1 MTVHRSDRPLLEIQD
16 LRTHFFTQDGTV
28 KAVDGVSYEIGD
40 GKTVGVVGESGCG
53 KSITALSVMRL
64 IEQPGRIVGGSVLLR
79 GRDLLRVD
87 DAEMRDIRGNQIS
100 MIFQEPMTSLN
111 PVYTCGDQISEAVSL
126 HEAVGR
132 RQAWERAV
140 EMLQL
145 VGIPDPA
152 RRAKQYPHELSGG
165 MRQRVMIAMALSTNP
180 ELLIADEPTTA
191 LDVTV
196 QAQVLKLL
204 REIRDTHGTA
214 ILLIT
219 HDLGV
224 IAGVCDW
231 VYVMYA
237 GAVLEQGPVRR
248 IFERPAH
255 PYTQALLRAT
265 PTVRSVQGELL
276 SIPGQIPPPYELP
289 LGCRFADRCPRR
301 FDRCASEPAHLE
313 VEPGH
318 TARCWLLAAPERAG
332 RDA

>member
-53 KSITALSVMRL
+53 KSITALPVMRL
-64 IEQPGRIVGGSVLLR
+64 TRRPGRMVGGSVLLR
-79 GRDLLRVD
+79 GRDRRRVES
-87 DAEMRDIRGNQIS
+87 AEMRDTRGNQIR

-180 ELLIADEPTTA
+180 ELLIAAE
-191 LDVTV
+191 
-196 QAQVLKLL
+196 QAPPPA
-204 REIRDTHGTA
+204 RAARG
-214 ILLIT
+214 
-219 HDLGV
+219 
-224 IAGVCDW
+224 
-231 VYVMYA
+231 
-237 GAVLEQGPVRR
+237 
-248 IFERPAH
+248 RPPAAA
-255 PYTQALLRAT
+255 PGDRPRPPLALLADPGRRA
-265 PTVRSVQGELL
+265 
-276 SIPGQIPPPYELP
+276 PGRRA
-289 LGCRFADRCPRR
+289 GGDR
-301 FDRCASEPAHLE
+301 
-313 VEPGH
+313 
-318 TARCWLLAAPERAG
+318 RAG
-332 RDA
+332 RGGGLRPAGGGAGGRAAGG